1 MNNNTDNSK
10 FYTCRYDRPFKEIM
24 LKKSNRDILKL
35 ILEKILGVNITK
47 IEENNIERNSGN
59 IHVKRKYLDMLLT
72 TNIGKIEIEVNACDE
87 DYVHPRNASYI
98 CDIYSHHVLVKQKYT
113 EDIKII
119 QINLSY
125 GIKDDK
131 SMRIYRMQDESGKR
145 YVENLIIYD
154 VNMEYYKKIW
164 YSKNEKEIEEN
175 KYLIMMDLE
184 RKDLKEISKG
194 DKVVYRYMEDIEKL
208 NKSPEFREYM
218 SVEEDLRKIHNS
230 EMSEAKRVGREEG
243 IKEGIKEGILEGERQ
258 GEKNKSIE
266 IAKNMLKEDIDIN
279 KIIKCTQL
287 TKEEIERL
295 N

>member
-1 MNNNTDNSK
+1 
-10 FYTCRYDRPFKEIM
+10 
-24 LKKSNRDILKL
+24 
-35 ILEKILGVNITK
+35 
-47 IEENNIERNSGN
+47 
-59 IHVKRKYLDMLLT
+59 
-72 TNIGKIEIEVNACDE
+72 
-87 DYVHPRNASYI
+87 
-98 CDIYSHHVLVKQKYT
+98 
-113 EDIKII
+113 
-119 QINLSY
+119 
-125 GIKDDK
+125 
-131 SMRIYRMQDESGKR
+131 
-145 YVENLIIYD
+145 
-154 VNMEYYKKIW
+154 
-164 YSKNEKEIEEN
+164 
-175 KYLIMMDLE
+175 MMDLE